1 MCVGSTSHSLPSAL
15 VPEGAKGLVPG
26 GPRLCG
32 YFFFKVVRCVG
43 KAVCLSRLL
52 PAVSVFVWP
61 SRFLILARRYF
72 HIFSRCSIAV
82 RCSCFSSVV
91 SLAPFTPRSSRKCVT
106 VLVGIAPPTPSI
118 KLHCATFASGSYSRI
133 AVNSLA
139 CCCSA
144 LASWSAGRVSR
155 QYLTSRIVYCR
166 RLLFLSYLYSSASG
180 TLCVLRCSF
189 TPAGMFGGRTLS
201 GTPRWM
207 FSCGIPLARRRLL
220 TPTSADT
227 SWPPLVPALMA
238 STIADAAVLWR
249 RVTGS
254 LSCRHPLTA

>member
-1 MCVGSTSHSLPSAL
+1 M
-15 VPEGAKGLVPG
+15 
-26 GPRLCG
+26 
-32 YFFFKVVRCVG
+32 
-43 KAVCLSRLL
+43 
-52 PAVSVFVWP
+52 
-61 SRFLILARRYF
+61 
-72 HIFSRCSIAV
+72 
-82 RCSCFSSVV
+82 
-91 SLAPFTPRSSRKCVT
+91 SLAPSTPKSSRRCDT

-118 KLHCATFASGSYSRI
+118 KLHCATSASGSYLRV

-155 QYLTSRIVYCR
+155 QYLTSTTVYWRC
-166 RLLFLSYLYSSASG
+166 LLFLSYSYSSASG
-180 TLCVLRCSF
+180 TLCVLRCAF
-189 TPAGMFGGRTLS
+189 TPAGMPGGKTLS

-207 FSCGIPLARRRLL
+207 LSCGIPLALRRLL

-227 SWPPLVPALMA
+227 SWLPLVPALMA

-254 LSCRHPLTA
+254 LSCRHPLTAWWPPSLSPQRGHSLGVFLYL